1 MAIEAAISIAEVDT
15 RVAATWHDNLLIK
28 SVKYRSLR
36 GKGKCMQ
43 LSEAAAFKTPAL
55 LKHLGYFFTQFL
67 GYSCWDVFWGFW
79 WFHFNLFF
87 S

>member
-36 GKGKCMQ
+36 GKGRCMQ
-43 LSEAAAFKTPAL
+43 LSEAAAFKNTCT
-55 LKHLGYFFTQFL
+55 LKTFG
-67 GYSCWDVFWGFW
+67 
-79 WFHFNLFF
+79 LFF
-87 S
+87 PPVLGLFMLG